1 MNFKLMLVLESSD
14 GAEVVTHD
22 IAKFTKTFSNIE
34 HLGLSI
40 SESKALLNNLQ
51 TKMVTHQIDHYL
63 HNNNA
68 CNTCSASYR
77 IKEYR
82 DVNVR
87 TIFGTVNVKSPRFKS
102 CNCDKSKQ
110 TFSPLSTVLQNKITP
125 ELYFL
130 ESKWSALMSYGL
142 TVNLLKDCFPVG
154 NKLAIETVRRNTHE
168 ISKRIDDS
176 LKDEQQVFAKCFP
189 SLINKEAFNNEAT
202 VLGLDGGYLRSS
214 SDKKKNFELIVG
226 KSIPSSSAV
235 SDKVFGLV
243 KSYDS
248 KPKRRLYELLQS
260 QGITDSDG
268 VCFMSDGGESLK
280 DLQTYINPNAKHIL
294 EWFHITM
301 KITVLNQCAKG
312 LCNINKEAGDNI
324 KKLLASIKWKLWHG
338 KPLDALSKILKLSD
352 KVGCFEKSYDKYI
365 SMVKYVSELYV
376 YIRNNMNIIVNYG
389 ERYRAG
395 KAISTAFV
403 ESLVNSL
410 ISKRFCKKQQMQWS
424 KKGAHLL
431 MQVRTATINN
441 ELDKIFRGWYP
452 DFQNHVQDNGGHVSK
467 LAA

>member
-1 MNFKLMLVLESSD
+1 
-14 GAEVVTHD
+14 
-22 IAKFTKTFSNIE
+22 
-34 HLGLSI
+34 
-40 SESKALLNNLQ
+40 
-51 TKMVTHQIDHYL
+51 
-63 HNNNA
+63 
-68 CNTCSASYR
+68 
-77 IKEYR
+77 
-82 DVNVR
+82 
-87 TIFGTVNVKSPRFKS
+87 
-102 CNCDKSKQ
+102 
-110 TFSPLSTVLQNKITP
+110 
-125 ELYFL
+125 
-130 ESKWSALMSYGL
+130 
-142 TVNLLKDCFPVG
+142 
-154 NKLAIETVRRNTHE
+154 VRRNTHE

-176 LKDEQQVFAKCFP
+176 LKDEQHVYAKCFP

-214 SDKKKNFELIVG
+214 SNKKKNFELIVG
-226 KSIPSSSAV
+226 KSIPSSSSV

-324 KKLLASIKWKLWHG
+324 KKLLTSIKWKLWHG
-338 KPLDALSKILKLSD
+338 KPLDALSKILRISD
-352 KVGCFEKSYDKYI
+352 KIGCFEKSYDKYI
-365 SMVKYVSELYV
+365 SMVKYVSEFYV

-431 MQVRTATINN
+431 MQVRTATANN

-452 DFQNHVQDNGGHVSK
+452 DFQNDIQGKDGHILK